1 MKKHVLLWCS
11 PGFGLADVW
20 LPVIKKLK
28 EREGVMVD
36 FVFPEPSSIRL
47 ENKNSGLYNLAEV
60 FSDKIVFRG
69 YSGRWFIADTL
80 NEAQTSIKFNQADET
95 ILRLSA
101 RLKSGRLSKYYILR
115 EFGKYLLVV
124 YRYVFYIKENFGS
137 LNLYDFNLLKNTDGI
152 LYDVL
157 VENKFVN
164 KELRDGFRHV
174 PKFSMRH
181 GLDAG
186 WICNEMLCKKQVK
199 FRSDVVV
206 YTMSKLESDGYK
218 KCFGISEN
226 NIIHVGIPRHDKD
239 WIEFIYNQSYSVKNN
254 IFDSF
259 VFIIGRPASQYNTP
273 ERKKKALKD
282 IYEIV
287 CNKYKLKLIVKTHPK
302 ESLDGVDGD
311 IYRNAL
317 GIENY
322 GKDWVFSDN
331 HVFMLGKK
339 AFFCISFYSGV
350 IIDMLAINR
359 PTIEYL
365 NLEGLDAYDNS
376 DSLRDEYG
384 KPVFQYRYTNLVLG
398 ASSKSA
404 LDQHIDSILN
414 QYEATILSLQSRY
427 EEYFKPFNGASEMV
441 ANNIFNR
448 INNKIEP
455 E

>member
-1 MKKHVLLWCS
+1 MRKNLLLWCS
-11 PGFGLADVW
+11 PGFGVIDIW
-20 LPVIKKLK
+20 LPIIKKLK
-28 EREGVMVD
+28 ENDRVIVD
-36 FVFPEPSSIRL
+36 FVFPEPSSLRL
-47 ENKNSGLYNLAEV
+47 EHNESDLFNLAEV

-157 VENKFVN
+157 AENKFVN

-174 PKFSMRH
+174 PKFSMLH

-186 WICNEMLCKKQVK
+186 WVCNKMLCKKQVK
-199 FRSDVVV
+199 SRSDVVV
-206 YTMSKLESDGYK
+206 YTMSKLESNGYK

-239 WIEFIYNQSYSVKNN
+239 WIEFIYNQSYSIKNN

-273 ERKKKALKD
+273 ERKKEALKD

-287 CNKYKLKLIVKTHPK
+287 CNKYKLKLIIKSNRSQIVI
-302 ESLDGVDGD
+302 S
-311 IYRNAL
+311 IFCCL
-317 GIENY
+317 GMT
-322 GKDWVFSDN
+322 SSTP
-331 HVFMLGKK
+331 L
-339 AFFCISFYSGV
+339 
-350 IIDMLAINR
+350 
-359 PTIEYL
+359 T
-365 NLEGLDAYDNS
+365 NS
-376 DSLRDEYG
+376 SH
-384 KPVFQYRYTNLVLG
+384 T
-398 ASSKSA
+398 
-404 LDQHIDSILN
+404 
-414 QYEATILSLQSRY
+414 
-427 EEYFKPFNGASEMV
+427 
-441 ANNIFNR
+441 
-448 INNKIEP
+448 EP
-455 E
+455 

>member
-1 MKKHVLLWCS
+1 M
-11 PGFGLADVW
+11 DVW
-20 LPVIKKLK
+20 LPVIQKLR
-28 EREGVMVD
+28 ERDGIVID
-36 FVFPEPSSIRL
+36 FVFPEPSSLRL
-47 ENKNSGLYNLAEV
+47 ENKESDLFNLSEK
-60 FSDKIVFRG
+60 FSDNVIFRG
-69 YSGRWFIADTL
+69 YSGRWFISDTL
-80 NEAQTSIKFNQADET
+80 ISASSGIYFNKIDEK
-95 ILRLSA
+95 ILRLSI
-101 RLKSGRLSKYYILR
+101 RLIEGKLSKYYILR
-115 EFGKYLLVV
+115 EFGKYLIVV

-287 CNKYKLKLIVKTHPK
+287 CNKYKLKLIIKSHPK